1 MSLHTSPR
9 KSNQRYLFEIL
20 SQDSNFLQIKNKEK
34 NSIFCVF
41 PSFTLPIFESTAVK
55 RSLLLV
61 VIVVVL
67 ILVRFFWHA
76 CKNNVSVKLLFLYLT
91 KVFFLICNITCKSWK
106 IAYYLW
112 NGFNSKYLFIF
123 FQVKSEG
130 KRPNFLFGNVD
141 FAHDDDEDD
150 SDCEE
155 YLVESEK
162 AGSAGGESK
171 THAGMRNTVSGDSN
185 FDIREGVRI
194 SDWCSQ
200 SRVLGFWSFT
210 AWGL

>member
-1 MSLHTSPR
+1 MKVPS
-9 KSNQRYLFEIL
+9 IL
-20 SQDSNFLQIKNKEK
+20 SMKWVQIKI
-34 NSIFCVF
+34 SITLIVTY
-41 PSFTLPIFESTAVK
+41 SF
-55 RSLLLV
+55 
-61 VIVVVL
+61 
-67 ILVRFFWHA
+67 
-76 CKNNVSVKLLFLYLT
+76 
-91 KVFFLICNITCKSWK
+91 
-106 IAYYLW
+106 
-112 NGFNSKYLFIF
+112 F

-200 SRVLGFWSFT
+200 CRVLE
-210 AWGL
+210 L

>member
-1 MSLHTSPR
+1 M
-9 KSNQRYLFEIL
+9 KWV
-20 SQDSNFLQIKNKEK
+20 QIKI
-34 NSIFCVF
+34 SITLIVTY
-41 PSFTLPIFESTAVK
+41 SF
-55 RSLLLV
+55 
-61 VIVVVL
+61 
-67 ILVRFFWHA
+67 
-76 CKNNVSVKLLFLYLT
+76 
-91 KVFFLICNITCKSWK
+91 
-106 IAYYLW
+106 
-112 NGFNSKYLFIF
+112 F

-200 SRVLGFWSFT
+200 RRVLWILREKKPTRISKRDPMT
-210 AWGL
+210 APLSLQAKQAESVGVTVKKMYKNLIPLKA

>member
-1 MSLHTSPR
+1 MG
-9 KSNQRYLFEIL
+9 
-20 SQDSNFLQIKNKEK
+20 
-34 NSIFCVF
+34 SIQNIY
-41 PSFTLPIFESTAVK
+41 SF
-55 RSLLLV
+55 
-61 VIVVVL
+61 
-67 ILVRFFWHA
+67 
-76 CKNNVSVKLLFLYLT
+76 
-91 KVFFLICNITCKSWK
+91 
-106 IAYYLW
+106 
-112 NGFNSKYLFIF
+112 F

-194 SDWCSQ
+194 SDWWSQ
-200 SRVLGFWSFT
+200 SRERSEISRHLCKLGFLCFLTKDYWT
-210 AWGL
+210 